1 MVGLNTAFGISV
13 SPLFGNKQGLNF
25 SPSNIAVLGIF
36 VVFFGVLSSMISGI
50 LLKCFRKYLLMTRVF
65 CFGTSV
71 FLWTAVALFTT
82 SLKFLVGVVM
92 VIGAMFLIPMI
103 PIGIAF
109 AAELTWTV
117 DETVSQGFLLMMSQ
131 LFGFVMAN
139 VCIVLST

>member
-1 MVGLNTAFGISV
+1 
-13 SPLFGNKQGLNF
+13 
-25 SPSNIAVLGIF
+25 
-36 VVFFGVLSSMISGI
+36 
-50 LLKCFRKYLLMTRVF
+50 MTRVF

>member
-1 MVGLNTAFGISV
+1 
-13 SPLFGNKQGLNF
+13 
-25 SPSNIAVLGIF
+25 
-36 VVFFGVLSSMISGI
+36 MI
-50 LLKCFRKYLLMTRVF
+50 V
-65 CFGTSV
+65 
-71 FLWTAVALFTT
+71 
-82 SLKFLVGVVM
+82 
-92 VIGAMFLIPMI
+92 GAMFLIPMI

>member
-1 MVGLNTAFGISV
+1 MSVHSGTAKWIS
-13 SPLFGNKQGLNF
+13 
-25 SPSNIAVLGIF
+25 I
-36 VVFFGVLSSMISGI
+36 
-50 LLKCFRKYLLMTRVF
+50 
-65 CFGTSV
+65 
-71 FLWTAVALFTT
+71 
-82 SLKFLVGVVM
+82 VVM